1 MNSWATLYKCLWGVS
16 IVLIIVVMISFFIP
30 KYRTLKGYQQK
41 RYALQQENREKET
54 IIRELRRKQELIL
67 SDPAFIE
74 RTAREAG
81 MVKQDEV
88 VFKFTNSALHSSAGP
103 GLTNRGHTP

>member
-1 MNSWATLYKCLWGVS
+1 MNYWTTLYKCLWGVS
-16 IVLIIVVMISFFIP
+16 IALIVVVMISFFIP
-30 KYRTLKGYQQK
+30 KYRTLKDYQQR
-41 RYALQQENREKET
+41 RYALRQENREKET
-54 IIRELRRKQELIL
+54 MIRELRRKQALIL

-88 VFKFTNSALHSSAGP
+88 VFKFTNSMQHSPASPGP
-103 GLTNRGHTP
+103 TNRGHTP

>member
-16 IVLIIVVMISFFIP
+16 IVLLIVVMISFFVP
-30 KYRTLKGYQQK
+30 KVRTLQDYQK
-41 RYALQQENREKET
+41 RRYDLQQENRRKEAM
-54 IIRELRRKQELIL
+54 IADLRRKQEQIL

-74 RTAREAG
+74 RTARESG

-88 VFKFTNSALHSSAGP
+88 VFKFTNSASRSPAWP
-103 GLTNRGHTP
+103 ASTN